1 MLNSMGNSG
10 KREGMVPTL
19 PKNQLS
25 KVLQL
30 YSRSEGVI
38 FGRFFF
44 FVLNVSTSTFC
55 FFLDFFFFLLF

>member
-19 PKNQLS
+19 PKNQLP

-30 YSRSEGVI
+30 YSRSEGAI

-44 FVLNVSTSTFC
+44 SF
-55 FFLDFFFFLLF
+55 